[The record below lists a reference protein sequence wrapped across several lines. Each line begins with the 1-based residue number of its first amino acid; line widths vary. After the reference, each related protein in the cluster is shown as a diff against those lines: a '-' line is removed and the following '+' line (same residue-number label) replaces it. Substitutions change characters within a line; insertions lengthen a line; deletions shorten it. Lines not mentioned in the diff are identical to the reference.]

1 MTTLGR
7 PVKPD
12 EIVNLKA
19 SVTPPEVFDVVNE
32 LIALNW
38 DGSRANFTLTAVKER
53 IRAKLGSVDLKW
65 LDFEPIYR
73 ENGWGVSY
81 DRPAYN
87 ESYEANFT
95 FKKK

>member
-12 EIVNLKA
+12 EIVDLKA
-19 SVTPPEVFDVVNE
+19 TVTPPEVFDVVNE

-38 DGSRANFTLTAVKER
+38 DGNRANFKLSDVKDK
-53 IRAKLGSVDLKW
+53 IRAKLGEVKLEW

-73 ENGWGVSY
+73 QSGWGVSY